1 MQEITVQEFKLKQAS
16 DASLIVIDVR
26 EAWEFDEDNIGA
38 RLLPLGD
45 LPLKLAEISDLK
57 DKEVIVHCRSGA
69 RSARAQ
75 KYLMS
80 QGFSNVINLAGGI
93 LAYRESE

>member
-1 MQEITVQEFKLKQAS
+1 MQEITVQELKERQAS
-16 DASLIVIDVR
+16 NPNLKIIDVR
-26 EAWEFDEDNIGA
+26 EEWEFDEDNIGA
-38 RLLPLGD
+38 QLLPLGD
-45 LPLKLAEISDLK
+45 LPSRLSEIADLK
-57 DKEVIVHCRSGA
+57 EQEVIVHCRSGA

-75 KYLMS
+75 KFLIS

>member
-1 MQEITVQEFKLKQAS
+1 MQEITVQELKQRQANGGN
-16 DASLIVIDVR
+16 LNIIDVR
-26 EAWEFDEDNIGA
+26 EEWEFDEDNIGA
-38 RLLPLGD
+38 QLLPLGD
-45 LPLKLAEISDLK
+45 LPKRLSEITHLK
-57 DKEVIVHCRSGA
+57 DEEVIVHCRSGA

-93 LAYRESE
+93 MAYREDA

>member
-1 MQEITVQEFKLKQAS
+1 MQEITVQELKEKQAS
-16 DASLIVIDVR
+16 NPNLKIIDVR

-38 RLLPLGD
+38 QLLPLGD
-45 LPLKLAEISDLK
+45 LPKRISEIAHLKEE
-57 DKEVIVHCRSGA
+57 EVIVHCRSGA

-75 KYLMS
+75 KFLIS

-93 LAYRESE
+93 LAYREA

>member
-1 MQEITVQEFKLKQAS
+1 MQEITVQEFKSKQAS
-16 DASLIVIDVR
+16 DANLIVIDVR

-45 LPLKLAEISDLK
+45 LPLKITEISDLK

-80 QGFSNVINLAGGI
+80 QGFSNVINLTGGI